1 MAFLRTCFAIGL
13 ASLAALLAVPAPGVQ
28 ADDLTPEQIKEG
40 QRFIVNNALF
50 ILFHESGHMLV
61 SELELPVL
69 GREEDAVDALSSVM
83 LLESEDDELK
93 AAMQDAADGWF
104 LIDEANGDALDDSDF
119 LDTHGLDRQRAYSI
133 VCMMAG
139 ADADYFKV
147 FIDSLDFPAE
157 RREECVDEYAKTRDS
172 WFGLLEAH
180 EDDKKTTKFT
190 VTYEPANNAD
200 LQPFADLLKEN
211 QVLESIEA
219 TYGEGYDIPDGIKV
233 TGKTCGTENAFW
245 NPADREITYCYEM
258 AAYHAA
264 LMVNYFG
271 NQNAPAN
278 EDVEQAESETPEA
291 EANANSVKLKL
302 KD

>member
-1 MAFLRTCFAIGL
+1 MVSFKSAVAATLALCAAGFGMSSTPLR
-13 ASLAALLAVPAPGVQ
+13 AA
-28 ADDLTPEQIKEG
+28 DLTAEQIEEG
-40 QRFIVNNALF
+40 QKFIVNNALF

-61 SELELPVL
+61 SELGLPVL
-69 GREEDAVDALSSVM
+69 GREEDAVDGLSSVM
-83 LLESEDDELK
+83 LLESEDEDLK

-104 LIDEANGDALDDSDF
+104 LIDEAKGEGPQESDF
-119 LDTHGLDRQRAYSI
+119 IDTHGLDRQRAYSM

-139 ADADYFKV
+139 ADEEYFKT

-157 RREECVDEYAKTRDS
+157 RRAECGEEYAKTRDS
-172 WFGLLEAH
+172 WFGLLEQH
-180 EDDKKTTKFT
+180 QDEQKKTKFT

-200 LQPFADLLKEN
+200 LQPFADLLKEA
-211 QVLESIEA
+211 QVLEAIEA

-245 NPADREITYCYEM
+245 HPGDREITYCYEM

-264 LMVNYFG
+264 LMVNYFT
-271 NQNAPAN
+271 NQDAAAN
-278 EDVEQAESETPEA
+278 PDAEQAQNPEA

>member
-1 MAFLRTCFAIGL
+1 MVSFKSAVAAVL
-13 ASLAALLAVPAPGVQ
+13 ASCAAGFVMSSTALKA
-28 ADDLTPEQIKEG
+28 ADFSAEQIAEG
-40 QRFIVNNALF
+40 QKFIVNNALF

-61 SELELPVL
+61 SELGLPVL

-83 LLESEDDELK
+83 LLESEEDELK

-104 LIDEANGDALDDSDF
+104 LIDEAKGEGPQESDF
-119 LDTHGLDRQRAYSI
+119 LDTHGLDRQRAYSL
-133 VCMMAG
+133 VCMMSG
-139 ADADYFKV
+139 ADPEYFKT

-157 RREECVDEYAKTRDS
+157 RREECVGEYEKTRDS
-172 WFGLLEAH
+172 WFGLLEQHQDEA
-180 EDDKKTTKFT
+180 KKSKFT
-190 VTYEPANNAD
+190 VTYEPANNPD

-211 QVLESIEA
+211 QVLEAIEA

-245 NPADREITYCYEM
+245 QEDTREITYCYEM

-264 LMVNYFG
+264 LMVNYFT
-271 NQNAPAN
+271 NQNAPA
-278 EDVEQAESETPEA
+278 DASTEQAESESPEA

-302 KD
+302 KE

>member
-1 MAFLRTCFAIGL
+1 MRSLKTCCAIGL
-13 ASLAALLAVPAPGVQ
+13 ASVAAFFSTPADRVR
-28 ADDLTPEQIKEG
+28 AADLTAEQIAEG
-40 QRFIVNNALF
+40 QKFIVNNALF

-61 SELELPVL
+61 SELGLPVL

-83 LLESEDDELK
+83 LLESEDEELK
-93 AAMQDAADGWF
+93 EAMRDAADGWF

-139 ADADYFKV
+139 ADAAYFKT

-157 RREECVDEYAKTRDS
+157 RREECVEEYAKIRDS

-180 EDDKKTTKFT
+180 QDEAKKSKFT

-200 LQPFADLLKEN
+200 LQPFADLLKES
-211 QVLESIEA
+211 QVLETIEA

-245 NPADREITYCYEM
+245 QEDTREITYCYEM

-264 LMVNYFG
+264 LMVNYFS
-271 NQNAPAN
+271 NQNATTAN
-278 EDVEQAESETPEA
+278 DQSASPEA

-302 KD
+302 KE